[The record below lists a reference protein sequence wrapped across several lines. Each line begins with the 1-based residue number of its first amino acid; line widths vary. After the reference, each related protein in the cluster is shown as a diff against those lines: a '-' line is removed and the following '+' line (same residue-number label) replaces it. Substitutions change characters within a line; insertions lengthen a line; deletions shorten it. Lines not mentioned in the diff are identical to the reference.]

1 MKRVLVIGEAM
12 VEMRPAGDKPD
23 HYASAIAGDVYNTA
37 VYLKRLAGEDA
48 QVSFL
53 TALGDDALSQR
64 MRDTFEDEGI
74 DTGYVR
80 TIKGGTPG
88 LYMIHT
94 DDQGERSFTYWRS
107 AAAARRMLE
116 CDSIEGLADLLSGFD
131 LVYFSGITLAILPP
145 DHAALL
151 IAAAE
156 AARPNGTTIAF
167 DPNYRARLWS
177 APELAIAAFD
187 NAFAVSDI
195 LLPGMDDEHDLYGS
209 QSPKD
214 TINRLQNGHP
224 AHIVLKAGK
233 HVHLYTNGQETG
245 ILTVTP
251 VERPV
256 DTTAA
261 GDSFAAGFL
270 SGWLDGL
277 APADSVARAA
287 RVAAFVVTQPGAICP
302 KTIFSSVL
310 KQEQQS

>member
-12 VEMRPAGDKPD
+12 VELRPAGHNDGQ
-23 HYASAIAGDVYNTA
+23 YASAIAGDVYNTA

-64 MRDTFEDEGI
+64 MRATFDAEGV
-74 DTGYVR
+74 DTGLVR
-80 TIKGGTPG
+80 TIEGGTPG

-107 AAAARRMLE
+107 SAAARRMLE
-116 CDSIEGLADLLSGFD
+116 GDSLDALTATFAGFD

-145 DHAALL
+145 DHTAML

-156 AARPNGTTIAF
+156 AARSKGTAIAF
-167 DPNYRARLWS
+167 DPNYRARLWA

-187 NAFAVSDI
+187 NAFAISGI
-195 LLPGMDDEHDLYGS
+195 ILPGMDDEYELYGS
-209 QSPKD
+209 QSPEE
-214 TINRLQNGHP
+214 TLQRLDKTDP
-224 AHIVLKAGK
+224 AHIILKAGK
-233 HVHLYTNGQETG
+233 QIHLYTKDKGVEV
-245 ILTVTP
+245 LPVTP

-270 SGWLDGL
+270 SGWLEGL
-277 APADSVARAA
+277 PAADCVARAA

-302 KTIFSSVL
+302 KPAFSSAIT
-310 KQEQQS
+310 QEQNP

>member
-12 VEMRPAGDKPD
+12 VELRPAGDAG
-23 HYASAIAGDVYNTA
+23 HYASAVAGDVYNTA
-37 VYLKRLAGEDA
+37 VYMKRLAGERA

-64 MRDTFEDEGI
+64 MRTTFEDERI
-74 DTGYVR
+74 DTGRVR
-80 TIKGGTPG
+80 TVHGGTPG

-116 CDSIEGLADLLSGFD
+116 GDSLGALTDMLSGFD

-145 DHAALL
+145 DEAAML

-156 AARPNGTTIAF
+156 AARARGTAIAF
-167 DPNYRARLWS
+167 DPNYRARLWD
-177 APELAIAAFD
+177 APELAIVAFD

-195 LLPGMDDEHDLYGS
+195 ALPGMDDERDLYGS
-209 QSPKD
+209 QSPAETLD
-214 TINRLQNGHP
+214 RLKATDP
-224 AHIVLKAGK
+224 SHIVLKAGRQ
-233 HVHLYTNGQETG
+233 VHLYTKGEDTQ
-245 ILTVTP
+245 ILPVTP
-251 VERPV
+251 VDRPV

-270 SGWLDGL
+270 SGWLEGL
-277 APADSVARAA
+277 APADCVARAA

-302 KTIFSSVL
+302 ISAFTSVIN
-310 KQEQQS
+310 QERHS

>member
-12 VEMRPAGDKPD
+12 VELRPAANDTGQ
-23 HYASAIAGDVYNTA
+23 YASAIAGDVYNTA
-37 VYLKRLAGEDA
+37 VYLKRLGGGEM

-53 TALGDDALSQR
+53 TALGDEAVSRR
-64 MRDTFEDEGI
+64 MRASFEDEGI
-74 DTGYVR
+74 DTGAVR
-80 TIKGGTPG
+80 TIPGGTPG

-107 AAAARRMLE
+107 AAAARRMLQDDGVE
-116 CDSIEGLADLLSGFD
+116 DLTGLLAGFD

-145 DHAALL
+145 EHAAML

-156 AARPNGTTIAF
+156 AAREHGTAIAF

-187 NAFAVSDI
+187 NAFAISDI
-195 LLPGMDDEHDLYGS
+195 VLPGMDDERDLYGS
-209 QSPKD
+209 QSPAATLD
-214 TINRLQNGHP
+214 RLKKTDP
-224 AHIVLKAGK
+224 RHIVLKAGRD
-233 HVHLYTNGQETG
+233 VYLYTEGRETE
-245 ILTVTP
+245 ILPVTP
-251 VERPV
+251 VEKPV

-277 APADSVARAA
+277 APVDCVARAA
-287 RVAAFVVTQPGAICP
+287 RAAAFVVTQPGAICP
-302 KTIFSSVL
+302 KSAFSSVVQ
-310 KQEQQS
+310 QEQQS

>member
-12 VEMRPAGDKPD
+12 VELRPAGNGPDK
-23 HYASAIAGDVYNTA
+23 YASAVAGDVYNTA
-37 VYLKRLAGEDA
+37 VYLKRLAGETA

-53 TALGDDALSQR
+53 TALGNDALSQR
-64 MRDTFEDEGI
+64 MLTTFQNEEINTDSI
-74 DTGYVR
+74 R
-80 TIKGGTPG
+80 TIDGGTPG

-94 DDQGERSFTYWRS
+94 DDEGERSFTYWRS
-107 AAAARRMLE
+107 AAAARRMLDG
-116 CDSIEGLADLLSGFD
+116 DSLDDLTATLSDFD

-145 DHAALL
+145 DHAAML

-156 AARPNGTTIAF
+156 AARVKGTAIAF
-167 DPNYRARLWS
+167 DPNYRARLWA

-195 LLPGMDDEHDLYGS
+195 ALPGMDDEHDLYGS
-209 QSPKD
+209 QSSED
-214 TINRLQNGHP
+214 TLARLKQADP

-233 HVHLYTNGQETG
+233 EVHLYTKGQDVD
-245 ILTVTP
+245 ILPVTP
-251 VERPV
+251 VERPI

-277 APADSVARAA
+277 TPANCVARAA

-302 KTIFSSVL
+302 ASAFSSVINQEK
-310 KQEQQS
+310 KQ